1 LPGATSS
8 TAVPPE
14 PYHVTTI
21 AGTGRQGQGFQ
32 THHVIDN
39 VEFSIDQGQVVSLV
53 GPSGC
58 GKSTLL
64 RIIAGL
70 GSDYQG
76 EVRVKGER
84 PHLHSRDVGFIFQE
98 PRLLPWLTVAEN
110 VGFDLGRAGG
120 KHPRVHELLTEVGL
134 ADFANAYPK
143 QLSGGMAQRAAIA
156 RGLFTQPALLL
167 LDEPFSAVDA
177 FTRMR
182 LQDLLLSITSHHD
195 TTLLMVTHDVNES
208 AYLSDRVV
216 VMASR
221 PGRISGEIEI
231 GLPRPRDRRNLQ
243 LTQRAADILNL
254 LNGGQPD
261 SSTSPKILSNRWA
274 AESRCSFPDSILPT
288 EGFQT

>member
-1 LPGATSS
+1 
-8 TAVPPE
+8 
-14 PYHVTTI
+14 
-21 AGTGRQGQGFQ
+21 
-32 THHVIDN
+32 
-39 VEFSIDQGQVVSLV
+39 
-53 GPSGC
+53 
-58 GKSTLL
+58 
-64 RIIAGL
+64 
-70 GSDYQG
+70 
-76 EVRVKGER
+76 
-84 PHLHSRDVGFIFQE
+84 
-98 PRLLPWLTVAEN
+98 
-110 VGFDLGRAGG
+110 
-120 KHPRVHELLTEVGL
+120 VGL

-261 SSTSPKILSNRWA
+261 SLDFSENPEQSVGCREPLFI
-274 AESRCSFPDSILPT
+274 SRFN
-288 EGFQT
+288 FAH

>member
-1 LPGATSS
+1 MSQPLLAL
-8 TAVPPE
+8 AVK
-14 PYHVTTI
+14 
-21 AGTGRQGQGFQ
+21 AKDFQ

-70 GSDYQG
+70 DSDYQG

-177 FTRMR
+177 FTRTR

-231 GLPRPRDRRNLQ
+231 GLPRPRDRRNPQ
-243 LTQRAADILNL
+243 LTHRAADILNL

-261 SSTSPKILSNRWA
+261 SLDISENPEQSVS
-274 AESRCSFPDSILPT
+274 SREPLFISRFN
-288 EGFQT
+288 FAH